1 MLHKHVLVLK
11 FGLLAGLEKRDL
23 LCSSQLNQEILRAVN
38 VVTSGHNTSNSSSRR
53 LNRTDIGLIG
63 LILVEEIWCFGDLV
77 QLWCSPFHSISFHFI
92 PFHSISMQLGYQR
105 TSTVKDSPTSSRCF
119 SSCWA
124 SADSVPPNQD
134 LPPSLGSCRSP
145 VKDAA
150 VPMPRHQRSA
160 CATSLVLW
168 VRVIHADNMVRTSH
182 NFVQLPY
189 QWHKPTTLLH
199 TALTCSD
206 LSNRIAT
213 VVA

>member
-92 PFHSISMQLGYQR
+92 PFLCSLDTRGHPQWR
-105 TSTVKDSPTSSRCF
+105 T
-119 SSCWA
+119 
-124 SADSVPPNQD
+124 
-134 LPPSLGSCRSP
+134 
-145 VKDAA
+145 
-150 VPMPRHQRSA
+150 HQRQA
-160 CATSLVLW
+160 VAFRHVELQLIQCLRTKICHHRLVHVDLLW
-168 VRVIHADNMVRTSH
+168 RMPLCPCHGINEAHVPRAWYSG
-182 NFVQLPY
+182 LE
-189 QWHKPTTLLH
+189 
-199 TALTCSD
+199 
-206 LSNRIAT
+206 
-213 VVA
+213 